1 MRCDD
6 ARTLAEKLLATTDLR
21 GYSAAY
27 SGCRQSELV
36 PHEWDVVFDVV
47 APGGARMSGGI
58 VVVVD
63 GRTGAARM
71 SDQL

>member
-1 MRCDD
+1 
-6 ARTLAEKLLATTDLR
+6 
-21 GYSAAY
+21 
-27 SGCRQSELV
+27 V